1 MARNVLFV
9 LAGLG
14 LAFLAGWTGAEWK
27 RDSIELVAERAAG
40 IAADRA
46 RDQLQGVAS
55 ESARQLE
62 NKLEELKGAIP
73 AGIRAELDKPVFS
86 NDCLSDDYFRL
97 YNTASENA
105 EHTLSGKSKNKMPR

>member
-1 MARNVLFV
+1 MARDVLFV

-27 RDSIELVAERAAG
+27 RDSVELVAERAAG
-40 IAADRA
+40 IAADRT

-55 ESARQLE
+55 ESARKLE

-73 AGIRAELDKPVFS
+73 AGIRAELEKPVFS

-97 YNTASENA
+97 YNAASENA
-105 EHTLSGKSKNKMPR
+105 ERTLSGKSKN

>member
-1 MARNVLFV
+1 MARDVLFV

-27 RDSIELVAERAAG
+27 RDSVELVAERAAG

-86 NDCLSDDYFRL
+86 NDCLSGDYFRL
-97 YNTASENA
+97 YNAASENT
-105 EHTLSGKSKNKMPR
+105 EHTLSGKSKNKMSR